1 MIHIVLKIYEYNA
14 NMMSIGL
21 LLLILTSCLTV
32 YYHTPSS
39 SCWMSLPAMYFSFSL
54 PAAIIVL
61 TNLVIYVMVVV
72 SLTRSPRLPRQMA
85 EAQALRSTDPT
96 TGQAN
101 ATGPARM
108 KGIWSKFT
116 RKGHAA
122 RDPAHERTI
131 TNIKASFTC
140 FCVMGECM

>member
-1 MIHIVLKIYEYNA
+1 
-14 NMMSIGL
+14 
-21 LLLILTSCLTV
+21 
-32 YYHTPSS
+32 
-39 SCWMSLPAMYFSFSL
+39 MYFSFSL

-72 SLTRSPRLPRQMA
+72 SLTRSPRLPRQVA
-85 EAQALRSTDPT
+85 EAQALKSSDTVNVNGR
-96 TGQAN
+96 
-101 ATGPARM
+101 ARM
-108 KGIWSKFT
+108 KEIWSKFT

>member
-1 MIHIVLKIYEYNA
+1 MC
-14 NMMSIGL
+14 IGL
-21 LLLILTSCLTV
+21 LLLILSSRLTV

-72 SLTRSPRLPRQMA
+72 SLTRSPRLPRQVA

-101 ATGPARM
+101 ATGEANVNGRARM
-108 KGIWSKFT
+108 KEMWSKFT